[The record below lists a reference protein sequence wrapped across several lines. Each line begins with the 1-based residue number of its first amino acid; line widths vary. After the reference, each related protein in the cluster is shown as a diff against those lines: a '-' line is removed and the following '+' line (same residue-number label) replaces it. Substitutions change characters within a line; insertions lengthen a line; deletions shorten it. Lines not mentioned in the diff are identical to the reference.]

1 MYNKAI
7 QSNPNNLKA
16 HFGLGQTYL
25 MMENYKEAE
34 KYFNPAK
41 YSMEKDNILYTNKF
55 LAFIHAKEKKKDY
68 DKITEMYNN
77 ALAFNDQDI
86 DCYIELAILN
96 ELRKPEESI
105 KMYEK
110 AISLIRKID
119 FEKYNF
125 NNTKSL
131 YDIKDIFPEIL
142 NNYATV
148 KLRLSQLNHVDNS
161 LNEALGIVKKR
172 RISVAVAVAAHI
184 KPQGESQM
192 PCNLEALQDEVR
204 K

>member
-1 MYNKAI
+1 
-7 QSNPNNLKA
+7 
-16 HFGLGQTYL
+16 
-25 MMENYKEAE
+25 MENYKEAE

-41 YSMEKDNILYTNKF
+41 YSMEKDNILYSNKF
-55 LAFIHAKEKKKDY
+55 LAFIYTKEKKKDY

-96 ELRKPEESI
+96 ELRKPEETI

-125 NNTKSL
+125 NSTKSL
-131 YDIKDIFPEIL
+131 YDVKDIFPEIL

-148 KLRLSQLNHVDNS
+148 KLRLSQINDVDKV
-161 LNEALGIVKKR
+161 LNEALAIVRKR
-172 RISVAVAVAAHI
+172 RVAVSAQL
-184 KPQGESQM
+184 KPQAENQM
-192 PCNLEALQDEVR
+192 PANLEALQEEV
-204 K
+204 KIYFSFSKFFLVN

>member
-1 MYNKAI
+1 
-7 QSNPNNLKA
+7 
-16 HFGLGQTYL
+16 

-34 KYFNPAK
+34 KYFNPSK
-41 YSMEKDNILYTNKF
+41 YSMEKDNILYSNKF
-55 LAFIHAKEKKKDY
+55 LAFIYAKEKKKDY
-68 DKITEMYNN
+68 DKITEMYKN

-96 ELRKPEESI
+96 ELRKPEETI

-131 YDIKDIFPEIL
+131 YDVKDVFPEIL

-148 KLRLSQLNHVDNS
+148 KLRLNLLNDVDKI
-161 LNEALGIVKKR
+161 LNEALGIVKR
-172 RISVAVAVAAHI
+172 RRVALAAQM
-184 KPQGESQM
+184 KPKAENHQAG
-192 PCNLEALQDEVR
+192 NLEALQEEV
-204 K
+204 KLNNFSNFFLLFFC

>member
-1 MYNKAI
+1 
-7 QSNPNNLKA
+7 
-16 HFGLGQTYL
+16 

-34 KYFNPAK
+34 KYFNPSK
-41 YSMEKDNILYTNKF
+41 YSIEKDNILYSNKF
-55 LAFIHAKEKKKDY
+55 LAFIYAKEKKKDF

-96 ELRKPEESI
+96 ELRKPDETI

-110 AISLIRKID
+110 AIGLIRKID

-131 YDIKDIFPEIL
+131 YDVKDIFPEIL

-148 KLRLSQLNHVDNS
+148 KLRLNQLNEVDKV
-161 LNEALGIVKKR
+161 LNEALSIVKKR
-172 RISVAVAVAAHI
+172 KAAVAAQM
-184 KPQGESQM
+184 KPQVENQL
-192 PCNLEALQDEVR
+192 PVNIEALQEEVINN
-204 K
+204 KINLIVFKFMCK